1 MDDGYTIEGYDIRIE
16 VREDEFVNWFVY
28 YKDHDGMTQEHW
40 DEMTTLDHAMKRIGE
55 IVREHK
61 AGAF

>member
-1 MDDGYTIEGYDIRIE
+1 MSDGYTIEGYNIKIE
-16 VREDEFVNWFVY
+16 VREDEFVNWYVGY
-28 YKDHDGMTQEHW
+28 LDKEGHHQEHW
-40 DEMTTLDHAMKRIGE
+40 DERTTLDHAMKRISE